1 MEQSAPVSLEAVCSG
16 IVLPVVTNVVVLVAV
31 YAMPMGVAQAVSI
44 ADATNVSRGLSNDL
58 LITIRLLLQSL

>member
-31 YAMPMGVAQAVSI
+31 YAMPMGVAHAVSMLVRMMI
-44 ADATNVSRGLSNDL
+44 ASVF
-58 LITIRLLLQSL
+58 I